1 MTTYKNIKGF
11 EIQYLDSDP
20 ATSNIGQVWYNS
32 TTKALKGTTAGGAT
46 AATWASGGALNT
58 ARERL
63 AGTGTQTA
71 ALAFGGYNGSNQGVT
86 ETYNGSSWSEVA
98 DLNTVRYGLGSA
110 TAAPQTAALA
120 IGGDLG
126 APTYTYRNDTEK
138 WDGTSWTEV
147 NNLPTAIAYMA
158 GAGTQTAALSI
169 GGEPTYDASVEFDG
183 TNWTSG
189 GTLNTGRYQ
198 FAGCGLQTAAIG
210 FGGRDPTTG
219 KTEIYN
225 GTSWTE
231 VADLNTAR
239 MNLGGAGIQT
249 SALAFGGFTPGALA
263 VTEFWNG
270 TSWTEVADLATARYQ
285 LAGAGTTSLALA
297 FGGNITPHTAATE
310 EFTAPDTVT
319 VSFTV
324 S

>member
-1 MTTYKNIKGF
+1 MTVYKTIKGF
-11 EIQYLDSDP
+11 TVQTIAGDP
-20 ATSNIGQVWYNS
+20 PTPNIGQIWYNS
-32 TTKALKGTTAGGAT
+32 TSTTLKGTIAGGA
-46 AATWASGGALNT
+46 ASGTWSSGGNLTT

-169 GGEPTYDASVEFDG
+169 AGEPTYDASVEFDG
-183 TNWTSG
+183 TNWTAG
-189 GTLNTGRYQ
+189 GSLNAAKYQ
-198 FAGCGLQTAAIG
+198 LAGCGLQTAAIA
-210 FGGRDPTTG
+210 FGGRDPALAQ
-219 KTEIYN
+219 TEIYN

-239 MNLGGAGIQT
+239 TNLGGAGTTT

-310 EFTAPDTVT
+310 EWTLPDTAT
-319 VSFTV
+319 VSFDV

>member
-1 MTTYKNIKGF
+1 MATYKNIKGF
-11 EIQYLDSDP
+11 GIQYLDSDP
-20 ATSNIGQVWYNS
+20 ATSNVGQVWFNS
-32 TTKALKGTTAGGAT
+32 TTKTLKGTTEGGAPSG
-46 AATWASGGALNT
+46 TWASGGLLVT
-58 ARERL
+58 SRRSL

-71 ALAFGGYNGSNQGVT
+71 GLAFGGNNGGALGYT

-98 DLNTVRYGLGSA
+98 DLNTARFGLGSA
-110 TAAPQTAALA
+110 NAAPQTAALGF
-120 IGGDLG
+120 GGEVVSG
-126 APTYTYRNDTEK
+126 PTYQNLTEK
-138 WDGTSWTEV
+138 WNGTSWTEV
-147 NNLPTAIAYMA
+147 NNLPTAISSMA

-169 GGEPTYDASVEFDG
+169 AGEPTYDASVEFDG
-183 TNWTSG
+183 TNWTAG
-189 GTLNTGRYQ
+189 GSLNAAKYQ
-198 FAGCGLQTAAIG
+198 LAGCGLQTAAIA
-210 FGGRDPTTG
+210 FGGRDPALAQ
-219 KTEIYN
+219 TEIYN

-239 MNLGGAGIQT
+239 TNLGGAGTTT

-285 LAGAGTTSLALA
+285 LGGAGTSSLALA
-297 FGGNITPHTAATE
+297 FGGNIPPHSRATE
-310 EFTAPDTVT
+310 EFTAPDTAT